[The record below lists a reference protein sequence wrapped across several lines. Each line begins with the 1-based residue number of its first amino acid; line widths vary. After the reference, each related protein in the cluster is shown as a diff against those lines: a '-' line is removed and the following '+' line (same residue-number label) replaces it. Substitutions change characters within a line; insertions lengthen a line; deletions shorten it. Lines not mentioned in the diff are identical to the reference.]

1 MLATY
6 ISEVEPL
13 HAVGLWIAVAFASA
27 RLPRKPASERA
38 RIALRCG
45 LCLVPLVVV
54 VVHAAYKF
62 AESQQQQQEEAESN
76 PYLNY

>member
-27 RLPRKPASERA
+27 RLPRKPASERW

-45 LCLVPLVVV
+45 LCLVPLTLVIGQ
-54 VVHAAYKF
+54 AAYYF
-62 AESQQQQQEEAESN
+62 VESQLQLQEEAESN